1 MKTQLNLVVAARVS
15 ESVADRLTKEL
26 KSNGVSAEVMPSF
39 RLITNGKKIRVFDSI
54 SVEVSDDVPA
64 ISRVL
69 SILDGQY
76 KKLPIVYKSS
86 VSGQKGSFFS
96 YDLRTNDGLE
106 TVRSKMKQLCSDFY
120 KELGQEVLDIVV
132 KKKPL
137 FGWEVSGYTKGH
149 IHMHEPW
156 VDAVQNFSMADDRA
170 GTVSFQNGKLL
181 VFDFGTGLGRTVKD
195 LIEKNQMAEAER

>member
-1 MKTQLNLVVAARVS
+1 METQLNLVVVNRVS
-15 ESVADRLTKEL
+15 QADAEKLSKEL
-26 KSNGVSAEVMPSF
+26 RSKGVYAEVMPSF
-39 RLITNGKKIRVFDSI
+39 RLITNSKKVRVFDSI
-54 SVEVSDDVPA
+54 SVVVSDDVPA
-64 ISRVL
+64 ISKVL
-69 SILDGQY
+69 SVLDGHY

-96 YDLRTNDGLE
+96 YDLRTNDRLE
-106 TVRSKMKQLCSDFY
+106 KVRSKMKQLCSDFY

-137 FGWEVSGYTKGH
+137 FGWEVSGYTSGH

-181 VFDFGTGLGRTVKD
+181 VFDFGTGLGRAVRD
-195 LIEKNQMAEAER
+195 LIEKIR